1 MQCFEG
7 RSNLFVAPA
16 WRLPWG
22 VEALTPA
29 RDFLRQRLLA
39 DHGARAGEMW
49 LLGGH
54 YHPSPGVTPEAVFPF
69 AVEIVEEQASTY
81 PLRWV
86 RLAEAL
92 AHPLRD
98 GHLRVVLH
106 RAAHALGLL

>member
-39 DHGARAGEMW
+39 DHGAQAGEMW

-98 GHLRVVLH
+98 GHLRVVLQ